1 MKNLKFG
8 FAVFA
13 IAIVLALYALYPTYK
28 LYKVIPKQEEMV
40 KTDTARAKLEKEKIV
55 LHKKALH
62 LGLDLVGGMYLVM
75 QPDKSKLPPE
85 EARDAS
91 DRALEVIRNR
101 IDQYGV
107 YEPVI
112 QKMGERIL
120 IELPGVDRARAKNLI
135 GKTALL
141 EFKMLASERQTYQ
154 VLKAIDRRL
163 SKGDTLKAEG
173 ALTKYIFGAGGDLAI
188 DDRDYPQVKSI
199 IKETEDVIP
208 KDLEFLFG
216 LPEDYGGRRIRR
228 IYLLKKE
235 PVITGAGLKDA
246 RPSPYQGSKPT
257 LANTW
262 VVNFTLKRKAA
273 RKFARIT
280 GHNVGKRMAIV
291 LDRVVKSA
299 PVIQERI
306 PHGRGQIT
314 GQRYAD
320 EAKDLAIVLRSGA
333 LPAPLLPMEERSIGP
348 TLGSDSIRKGV
359 RAALIGAALVVL
371 FMAIYY
377 SLSGLLAD
385 FALFFNIFFLLAIL
399 STLRATLT
407 LPGLAGI
414 ALTIGM
420 GVDANVL
427 IFERI
432 REELGLGKTVRAA
445 ISTGYSKAFIT
456 IIDANLTTLIT
467 ALALYIFG
475 TGPIRGFAI
484 TLSAGLIINIITAVY
499 LTRLI
504 LEWILG
510 RRPVKTLR
518 I

>member
-8 FAVFA
+8 FAAFA
-13 IAIVLALYALYPTYK
+13 IAIALALYALYPTYK
-28 LYKVIPKQEEMV
+28 LYKVIPEQEKMV
-40 KTDTARAKLEKEKIV
+40 KSDTARARLEKEKIA

-75 QPDKSKLPPE
+75 QVDKSKLSPK
-85 EARDAS
+85 EAKDAT
-91 DRALEVIRNR
+91 DRALEIIRNR

-120 IELPGVDRARAKNLI
+120 IELPGVDRVRAKNLI

-154 VLKAIDRRL
+154 VLKAMDRRL
-163 SKGDTLKAEG
+163 SRGDTLRSEG

-188 DDRDYPQVKSI
+188 DERDYPQVKSL
-199 IKETEDVIP
+199 IKEAEDVIP

-228 IYLLKKE
+228 MYLLKRE

-246 RPSPYQGSKPT
+246 RPSPYQGNKPT

-262 VVNFTLKRKAA
+262 VVNFRLKRKAA
-273 RKFARIT
+273 RKFARVT
-280 GHNVGKRMAIV
+280 GDNIGKRMAIV
-291 LDRVVKSA
+291 LDGVVKSA

-314 GQRYAD
+314 GQRYAE

-333 LPAPLLPMEERSIGP
+333 LPAPLLPMEERSVGP
-348 TLGSDSIRKGV
+348 TLGSDSIRKGI
-359 RAALIGAALVVL
+359 RAALIGAAIVVV

-475 TGPIRGFAI
+475 TGPIRGFAV